1 MKHIITGSLLL
12 LSSGLY
18 AASISGVE
26 HGSAAGG
33 YQLVFKNAGVKPAAF
48 NTDSSIVLDFPNTTS
63 SMKSRG
69 VDVASNGIYNVD
81 VIPGQGR
88 TRAVINLSSP
98 MNYNVSLQGQDVI
111 VSVTPGAKGAM
122 KAPVGKAAAPAAGFR
137 GAVNPQMVN
146 VGKGTATIGK
156 GVNTVGALSP
166 EFKRTS
172 NGRAAF
178 TFNLPSPDTVVN
190 IRKDGNKVV
199 ADVRG
204 ITIANSE
211 QKRLDVTDYNTPV
224 SYAEIK
230 KGNGGATV
238 SLNMAGNPFEFVSY
252 QSGNT
257 YSIEIMKPAQSAQ
270 DRKVQEMLGFGSGK
284 HYKGEP
290 LSLNF
295 QDIEVRAVLQ
305 IIAEFT
311 RNNIV
316 VSDGVTGNITLRLDN
331 VPWDQALD
339 IIMKTK
345 GLDKRQSGDVIYV
358 ATLEELRTSELTILR
373 TLEEKKQLTPTRI
386 DRIQV
391 QFARATDLKK
401 LIDEAKN
408 NVRSTTANGLSTN
421 VDSILSEKGSVSV
434 DERTNTLIVNDI
446 PEKIQA
452 VRDLVAE
459 LDKPVKQVLIDS
471 RIVLTEDNYARDLGS
486 RFGVSFINRSSS
498 KLVTG
503 SGNSVASSVLAQSV
517 VNGERPLTVPD
528 LTNRLGVNMPV
539 IGGTSGNPASYGLSI
554 LSGDFLV
561 DLELSALQ
569 TEGRV
574 EIVSSPRVVTQD
586 GAPAEIWSGVEVP
599 IVTRNENST
608 NGTSSSSSTTLE
620 TVTAALRL
628 SVTPRIA
635 PNNMVDMELNINN
648 DELGNNVS
656 VAGQTSFTKNT
667 SGVKT
672 NVLVDNGETI
682 VLGGVYKQ
690 RQTAKTEKVPLLGDI
705 PVIGNAF
712 KKNTRAFEKNEML
725 IFVTP
730 RIVDKQLVDNDKFSS
745 LRDR

>member
-26 HGSAAGG
+26 HGSTAGG

-48 NTDSSIVLDFPNTTS
+48 NTDASIVLDFPNTTS

-98 MNYNVSLQGQDVI
+98 MSYNVSLQGQDVV
-111 VSVTPGAKGAM
+111 VSVFPGGKG
-122 KAPVGKAAAPAAGFR
+122 GSKAAPAAKTVAPAAGFR
-137 GAVNPQMVN
+137 GAVGPQAVN
-146 VGKGTATIGK
+146 VGKGTASIGK

-166 EFKRTS
+166 EFKKTS

-190 IRKDGNKVV
+190 VRKDGNKVV

-230 KGNGGATV
+230 RGNGGATV

-257 YSIEIMKPAQSAQ
+257 YTIEIMKPAQNEQ
-270 DRKVQEMLGFGSGK
+270 ERKVQELLGFGSGK

-358 ATLEELRTSELTILR
+358 ATLDELRESEVKVLT
-373 TLEEKKQLTPTRI
+373 TLEEKKRLTPTRI
-386 DRIQV
+386 DRVQV
-391 QFARATDLKK
+391 QFARAADLKK
-401 LIDEAKN
+401 LIDDAKN
-408 NVRSTTANGLSTN
+408 NVRSTTTNGLSNN

-452 VRDLVAE
+452 VRELVAE

-471 RIVLTEDNYARDLGS
+471 RIVLTEDNYARDLGA
-486 RFGVSFINRSSS
+486 RFGVSFINRTNS

-503 SGNSVASSVLAQSV
+503 SGSSAASTSLAVDV
-517 VNGERPLTVPD
+517 VNGTRPLTIPD
-528 LTNRLGVNMPV
+528 LSNRLGVNMPV
-539 IGGTSGNPASYGLSI
+539 VGGTAGTPASYGLSI

-586 GAPAEIWSGVEVP
+586 GAPAEVWSGTEVP
-599 IVTRNENST
+599 IVTRDDEGKS
-608 NGTSSSSSTTLE
+608 TLE

-628 SVTPRIA
+628 NVTPRIA

-690 RQTAKTEKVPLLGDI
+690 RQAAKTDKVPLLGDI

-712 KKNTRAFEKNEML
+712 KKNTREFKKNEML

>member
-137 GAVNPQMVN
+137 GAVSPQMVN

-252 QSGNT
+252 QSGST
-257 YSIEIMKPAQSAQ
+257 YTIEIMKPAQSAQ

-386 DRIQV
+386 DRIQI

-408 NVRSTTANGLSTN
+408 NVRSTTANGLSNN

-471 RIVLTEDNYARDLGS
+471 RIVLTEDNYARDLGA
-486 RFGVSFINRSSS
+486 RFGVSFINRTSD
-498 KLVTG
+498 KLITG
-503 SGNSVASSVLAQSV
+503 SGTSNASTSLAVDV
-517 VNGERPLTVPD
+517 VNGTRPLTIPD
-528 LTNRLGVNMPV
+528 LSSRLGVNMPV
-539 IGGTSGNPASYGLSI
+539 IGGTAGTPANYGLSI

-586 GAPAEIWSGVEVP
+586 GAQAEIWSGTEVP
-599 IVTRNENST
+599 IVTRDEST
-608 NGTSSSSSTTLE
+608 NGSRSTTLE

-628 SVTPRIA
+628 NVTPRIA

-690 RQTAKTEKVPLLGDI
+690 RQTAKTDKVPLLGDI

-712 KKNTRAFEKNEML
+712 KKNTREFKKNEML

-730 RIVDKQLVDNDKFSS
+730 RIVDKQLVENDKFSS

>member
-137 GAVNPQMVN
+137 GAVSPQMVN

-166 EFKRTS
+166 EFKKTS
-172 NGRAAF
+172 NGKAAL

-252 QSGNT
+252 QSGNVYT
-257 YSIEIMKPAQSAQ
+257 IEIMKPAQNEQ
-270 DRKVQEMLGFGSGK
+270 ERKVQELLGFGSGK

-339 IIMKTK
+339 IILKTK

-358 ATLEELRTSELTILR
+358 ATLDELRNSELSVLK
-373 TLEEKKQLTPTRI
+373 TLKDKADLTPTRI

-401 LIDEAKN
+401 LIDDAKN
-408 NVRSTTANGLSTN
+408 NTKSSGNGGISNN
-421 VDSILSEKGSVSV
+421 VDSIISERGSVSV

-452 VRDLVAE
+452 VRELVAE

-471 RIVLTEDNYARDLGS
+471 RIVLTEDNYARDLGA
-486 RFGVSFINRSSS
+486 RFGVSFINRTSD
-498 KLVTG
+498 KLITG
-503 SGNSVASSVLAQSV
+503 SGTSNASTSLAVDV
-517 VNGERPLTVPD
+517 VNGTRPLTIPD
-528 LTNRLGVNMPV
+528 LSNRLGVNMPLV
-539 IGGTSGNPASYGLSI
+539 GGTSGTPASYGLSI

-586 GAPAEIWSGVEVP
+586 GAPAEVWSGTEVP
-599 IVTRNENST
+599 IVTRDDEGKS
-608 NGTSSSSSTTLE
+608 TLE

-628 SVTPRIA
+628 NVTPRIA

-690 RQTAKTEKVPLLGDI
+690 RQAAKTDKVPLLGDI

-712 KKNTRAFEKNEML
+712 KKNTREFKKNERL

>member
-252 QSGNT
+252 QSGST
-257 YSIEIMKPAQSAQ
+257 YTIEIMKPAQSTQ

-471 RIVLTEDNYARDLGS
+471 RIVLTEDNYARDLGA
-486 RFGVSFINRSSS
+486 RFGVSFINRTSD
-498 KLVTG
+498 KLITG
-503 SGNSVASSVLAQSV
+503 SGTSNASTSLAVDV
-517 VNGERPLTVPD
+517 VNGTRPLTIPD
-528 LTNRLGVNMPV
+528 LSSRLGVNMPV
-539 IGGTSGNPASYGLSI
+539 IGGTAGTPANYGLSI

-586 GAPAEIWSGVEVP
+586 GAQAEIWSGTEVP
-599 IVTRNENST
+599 IVTRDEST
-608 NGTSSSSSTTLE
+608 NGSRSTTLE

-628 SVTPRIA
+628 NVTPRIA

-690 RQTAKTEKVPLLGDI
+690 RQTAKTDKVPLLGDI

-712 KKNTRAFEKNEML
+712 KKNTREFKKNEML

>member
-137 GAVNPQMVN
+137 GAVSPQMVN

-166 EFKRTS
+166 EFKKTS
-172 NGRAAF
+172 NGKAAL

-252 QSGNT
+252 QSGNVYT
-257 YSIEIMKPAQSAQ
+257 IEIMKPAQNEQ
-270 DRKVQEMLGFGSGK
+270 ERKVQELLGFGSGK
-284 HYKGEP
+284 HYRGEP

-339 IIMKTK
+339 IILKTK

-358 ATLEELRTSELTILR
+358 ATLDELRNSELSVLK
-373 TLEEKKQLTPTRI
+373 TLKDKADLTPTRI

-401 LIDEAKN
+401 LIDDAKN
-408 NVRSTTANGLSTN
+408 NTKSSGNGGISNN
-421 VDSILSEKGSVSV
+421 VDSIISERGSVSV

-452 VRDLVAE
+452 VRELVAE

-471 RIVLTEDNYARDLGS
+471 RIVLTEDNYARDLGA
-486 RFGVSFINRSSS
+486 RFGVSFINRTSD
-498 KLVTG
+498 KLITG
-503 SGNSVASSVLAQSV
+503 SGTSNASTSLAVDV
-517 VNGERPLTVPD
+517 VNGTRPLTIPD
-528 LTNRLGVNMPV
+528 LSNRLGVNMPLV
-539 IGGTSGNPASYGLSI
+539 GGTSGTPASYGLSI

-586 GAPAEIWSGVEVP
+586 GAPAEVWSGTEVP
-599 IVTRNENST
+599 IVTRDDEGKS
-608 NGTSSSSSTTLE
+608 TLE

-628 SVTPRIA
+628 NVTPRIA

-690 RQTAKTEKVPLLGDI
+690 RQAAKTDKVPLLGDI

-712 KKNTRAFEKNEML
+712 KKNTREFKKNEML

>member
-26 HGSAAGG
+26 HGSAADG

-122 KAPVGKAAAPAAGFR
+122 KAPVGKAAAPASGFR
-137 GAVNPQMVN
+137 GAVSPQMVN

-166 EFKRTS
+166 EFKKTS
-172 NGRAAF
+172 NGKAAL

-252 QSGNT
+252 QSGNVYT
-257 YSIEIMKPAQSAQ
+257 IEIMKPAQNEQ
-270 DRKVQEMLGFGSGK
+270 ERKVQELLGFGSGK

-339 IIMKTK
+339 IILKTK

-358 ATLEELRTSELTILR
+358 ATLDELRNSELSVLK
-373 TLEEKKQLTPTRI
+373 TLKDKADLTPTRI

-401 LIDEAKN
+401 LIDDAKN
-408 NVRSTTANGLSTN
+408 NTKSSGNGGISNN
-421 VDSILSEKGSVSV
+421 VDSIISERGSVSV

-452 VRDLVAE
+452 VRELVAE

-471 RIVLTEDNYARDLGS
+471 RIVLTEDNYARDLGA
-486 RFGVSFINRSSS
+486 RFGVSFINRTSD
-498 KLVTG
+498 KLITG
-503 SGNSVASSVLAQSV
+503 SGTSNASTSLAVDV
-517 VNGERPLTVPD
+517 VNGTRPLTIPD
-528 LTNRLGVNMPV
+528 LSNRLGVNMPLV
-539 IGGTSGNPASYGLSI
+539 GGTSGTPASYGLSI

-586 GAPAEIWSGVEVP
+586 GAPAEVWSGTEVP
-599 IVTRNENST
+599 IVTRDDEGKS
-608 NGTSSSSSTTLE
+608 TLE

-628 SVTPRIA
+628 NVTPRIA

-690 RQTAKTEKVPLLGDI
+690 RQAAKTDKVPLLGDI

-712 KKNTRAFEKNEML
+712 KKNTREFKKNEML

>member
-69 VDVASNGIYNVD
+69 VDVASNAIYNVD

-137 GAVNPQMVN
+137 GSVSPQMVH

-166 EFKRTS
+166 EFKKTS
-172 NGRAAF
+172 NGKAAL

-252 QSGNT
+252 QSGNVYT
-257 YSIEIMKPAQSAQ
+257 IEIMKPAQNEQ
-270 DRKVQEMLGFGSGK
+270 ERKVQELLGFGSGK

-339 IIMKTK
+339 IILKTK

-358 ATLEELRTSELTILR
+358 ATLDELRNSELSVLK
-373 TLEEKKQLTPTRI
+373 TLKDKADLTPTRI

-391 QFARATDLKK
+391 QFARTTDLKK
-401 LIDEAKN
+401 LIDDAKN
-408 NVRSTTANGLSTN
+408 NTKISGNGGISNN
-421 VDSILSEKGSVSV
+421 VDSIISERGSVSV

-452 VRDLVAE
+452 VRELVAE

-471 RIVLTEDNYARDLGS
+471 RIVLTEDNYARDLGA
-486 RFGVSFINRSSS
+486 RFGVSFINRTSD
-498 KLVTG
+498 KLITG
-503 SGNSVASSVLAQSV
+503 SGTSNASTSLAVDV
-517 VNGERPLTVPD
+517 VNGTRPLTIPD
-528 LTNRLGVNMPV
+528 LSNRLGVNMPLV
-539 IGGTSGNPASYGLSI
+539 GGTSGTPASYGLSI

-586 GAPAEIWSGVEVP
+586 GAPAEVWSGTEVP
-599 IVTRNENST
+599 IVTRDDEGKS
-608 NGTSSSSSTTLE
+608 TLE

-628 SVTPRIA
+628 NVTPRIA

-690 RQTAKTEKVPLLGDI
+690 RQAAKTDKVPLLGDI

-712 KKNTRAFEKNEML
+712 KKNTREFKKNEML

>member
-252 QSGNT
+252 QSGST
-257 YSIEIMKPAQSAQ
+257 YTIEIMKPAQSAQ

-386 DRIQV
+386 DRIQI

-517 VNGERPLTVPD
+517 VNGDRPLTVPD

>member
-137 GAVNPQMVN
+137 GAVSPQMVN

-166 EFKRTS
+166 EFKKTS
-172 NGRAAF
+172 NGKAAL

-252 QSGNT
+252 QSGNVYT
-257 YSIEIMKPAQSAQ
+257 IEIMKPAQNEQ
-270 DRKVQEMLGFGSGK
+270 ERKVQELLGFGSGK

-339 IIMKTK
+339 IILKTK

-358 ATLEELRTSELTILR
+358 ATLDELRNSELSVLK
-373 TLEEKKQLTPTRI
+373 TLKDKADLTPTRI

-401 LIDEAKN
+401 LIDDAKN
-408 NVRSTTANGLSTN
+408 NTKSSGNGVISNN
-421 VDSILSEKGSVSV
+421 VDSIISERGSVSV

-452 VRDLVAE
+452 VRELVAE

-471 RIVLTEDNYARDLGS
+471 RIVLTEDNYARDLGA
-486 RFGVSFINRSSS
+486 RFGVSFINRTSD
-498 KLVTG
+498 KLITG
-503 SGNSVASSVLAQSV
+503 SGTSNASTSLAVDV
-517 VNGERPLTVPD
+517 VNGTRPLTIPD
-528 LTNRLGVNMPV
+528 LSNRLGVNMPLV
-539 IGGTSGNPASYGLSI
+539 GGTSGTPASYGLSI

-586 GAPAEIWSGVEVP
+586 GAPAEVWSGTEVP
-599 IVTRNENST
+599 IVTRDDEGKS
-608 NGTSSSSSTTLE
+608 TLE

-628 SVTPRIA
+628 NVTPRIA

-690 RQTAKTEKVPLLGDI
+690 RQAAKTDKVPLLGDI

-712 KKNTRAFEKNEML
+712 KKNTREFKKNEML

>member
-257 YSIEIMKPAQSAQ
+257 YTIEIMKPAQSAQ

-471 RIVLTEDNYARDLGS
+471 RIVLTEDNYARDLGA
-486 RFGVSFINRSSS
+486 RFGVSFINRTSD
-498 KLVTG
+498 KLITG
-503 SGNSVASSVLAQSV
+503 SGTSNASTSLAVDV
-517 VNGERPLTVPD
+517 VNGTRPLTIPD
-528 LTNRLGVNMPV
+528 LSSRLGVNMPV
-539 IGGTSGNPASYGLSI
+539 IGGTAGTPANYGLSI

-586 GAPAEIWSGVEVP
+586 GAQAEIWSGTEVP
-599 IVTRNENST
+599 IVTRDEST
-608 NGTSSSSSTTLE
+608 NGSRSTTLE

-628 SVTPRIA
+628 NVTPRIA

-690 RQTAKTEKVPLLGDI
+690 RQTAKTDKVPLLGDI

-712 KKNTRAFEKNEML
+712 KKNTREFKKNEML

>member
-257 YSIEIMKPAQSAQ
+257 YTIEIMKPAQSAQ

-608 NGTSSSSSTTLE
+608 TGTSSSSSTTLE

>member
-137 GAVNPQMVN
+137 GAVSPQMVN

-166 EFKRTS
+166 EFKKTS
-172 NGRAAF
+172 NGKAAL

-252 QSGNT
+252 QSGNVYT
-257 YSIEIMKPAQSAQ
+257 IEIMKPAQNEQ
-270 DRKVQEMLGFGSGK
+270 ERKVQELLGFGSGK

-339 IIMKTK
+339 IILKTK

-358 ATLEELRTSELTILR
+358 ATLDELRNSELSVLK
-373 TLEEKKQLTPTRI
+373 TLKDKADLTPTRI

-401 LIDEAKN
+401 LIDDAKN
-408 NVRSTTANGLSTN
+408 NTKSSGNGGISNN
-421 VDSILSEKGSVSV
+421 VDSIISERGSVSV

-452 VRDLVAE
+452 VRELVAE
-459 LDKPVKQVLIDS
+459 LDKPVKHVLIDS
-471 RIVLTEDNYARDLGS
+471 RIVVTEDNYARDLGA
-486 RFGVSFINRSSS
+486 RFGVSFINRTSD
-498 KLVTG
+498 KLITG
-503 SGNSVASSVLAQSV
+503 SGTSNASTSLAVDV
-517 VNGERPLTVPD
+517 VNGTRPLTIPD
-528 LTNRLGVNMPV
+528 LSNRLGVNMPLV
-539 IGGTSGNPASYGLSI
+539 GGTSGTPASYGLSI

-586 GAPAEIWSGVEVP
+586 GAPAEVWSGTEVP
-599 IVTRNENST
+599 IVTRDDEGKS
-608 NGTSSSSSTTLE
+608 TLE

-628 SVTPRIA
+628 NVTPRIA

-690 RQTAKTEKVPLLGDI
+690 RQAAKTDKVPLLGDI

-712 KKNTRAFEKNEML
+712 KKNTREFKKNEML

>member
-252 QSGNT
+252 QSGST
-257 YSIEIMKPAQSAQ
+257 YTIEIMKPAQSTQ

-471 RIVLTEDNYARDLGS
+471 RIVLTEDNYARDLGA
-486 RFGVSFINRSSS
+486 RFGVSFINRTSD
-498 KLVTG
+498 KLITG
-503 SGNSVASSVLAQSV
+503 SGTSNASTSLAVDV
-517 VNGERPLTVPD
+517 VNGTRPLTIPD
-528 LTNRLGVNMPV
+528 LSSRLGVNMPV
-539 IGGTSGNPASYGLSI
+539 IGGTAGTPANYGLSI

-586 GAPAEIWSGVEVP
+586 GAQAEIWSGTEVP
-599 IVTRNENST
+599 IVTRDEST
-608 NGTSSSSSTTLE
+608 NGSRSTTLE

-628 SVTPRIA
+628 NVTPRIA

-690 RQTAKTEKVPLLGDI
+690 RQTAKTDKVPLLGDI

-712 KKNTRAFEKNEML
+712 KKNTREFKKNEML

-730 RIVDKQLVDNDKFSS
+730 RIVDKQLVENDKFSS

>member
-111 VSVTPGAKGAM
+111 VSVTPGAKSAM

-137 GAVNPQMVN
+137 GAVSPQMVN

-166 EFKRTS
+166 EFKKTS
-172 NGRAAF
+172 NGKAAL

-252 QSGNT
+252 QSGNVYT
-257 YSIEIMKPAQSAQ
+257 IEIMKPAQNEQ
-270 DRKVQEMLGFGSGK
+270 ERKVQELLGFGSGK

-339 IIMKTK
+339 IILKTK

-358 ATLEELRTSELTILR
+358 ATLDELRNSELSVLK
-373 TLEEKKQLTPTRI
+373 TLKDKADLTPTRI

-401 LIDEAKN
+401 LIDDAKN
-408 NVRSTTANGLSTN
+408 NTKSSGNGGISNN
-421 VDSILSEKGSVSV
+421 VDSIISERGSVSV

-452 VRDLVAE
+452 VRELVAE

-471 RIVLTEDNYARDLGS
+471 RIVLTEDNYARDLGA
-486 RFGVSFINRSSS
+486 RFGVSFINRTSD
-498 KLVTG
+498 KLITG
-503 SGNSVASSVLAQSV
+503 SGTSNASTSLAVDV
-517 VNGERPLTVPD
+517 VNGTRPLTIPD
-528 LTNRLGVNMPV
+528 LSNRLGVNMPLV
-539 IGGTSGNPASYGLSI
+539 GGTSGTPASYGLSI

-586 GAPAEIWSGVEVP
+586 GAPAEVWSGTEVP
-599 IVTRNENST
+599 IVTRDDEGKS
-608 NGTSSSSSTTLE
+608 TLE

-628 SVTPRIA
+628 NVTPRIA

-690 RQTAKTEKVPLLGDI
+690 RQAAKTDKVPLLGDI

-712 KKNTRAFEKNEML
+712 KKNTREFKKNEML

>member
-137 GAVNPQMVN
+137 GAVSPQMVN

-166 EFKRTS
+166 EFKKTS
-172 NGRAAF
+172 NGKAAL

-211 QKRLDVTDYNTPV
+211 QKRLDVTDYNTTV

-252 QSGNT
+252 QSGNVYT
-257 YSIEIMKPAQSAQ
+257 IEIMKPAQNEQ
-270 DRKVQEMLGFGSGK
+270 ERKVQELLGFGSGK

-339 IIMKTK
+339 IILKTK

-358 ATLEELRTSELTILR
+358 ATLDELRNSELSVLK
-373 TLEEKKQLTPTRI
+373 TLKDKADLTPTRI

-401 LIDEAKN
+401 LIDDAKN
-408 NVRSTTANGLSTN
+408 NTKSSGNGGISNN
-421 VDSILSEKGSVSV
+421 VDSIISERGSVSV

-452 VRDLVAE
+452 VRELVAE

-471 RIVLTEDNYARDLGS
+471 RIVLTEDNYARDLGA
-486 RFGVSFINRSSS
+486 RFGVSFINRTSD
-498 KLVTG
+498 KLITG
-503 SGNSVASSVLAQSV
+503 SGTSNASTSLAVDV
-517 VNGERPLTVPD
+517 VNGTRPLTIPD
-528 LTNRLGVNMPV
+528 LSNRLGVNMPLV
-539 IGGTSGNPASYGLSI
+539 GGTSGTPASYGLSI

-586 GAPAEIWSGVEVP
+586 GAPAEVWSGTEVP
-599 IVTRNENST
+599 IVTRDDEGKS
-608 NGTSSSSSTTLE
+608 TLE

-628 SVTPRIA
+628 NVTPRIA

-690 RQTAKTEKVPLLGDI
+690 RQAAKTDKVPLLGDI

-712 KKNTRAFEKNEML
+712 KKNTREFKKNEML

>member
-166 EFKRTS
+166 EFKKTS
-172 NGRAAF
+172 NGKAAL

-257 YSIEIMKPAQSAQ
+257 YTIEIMKPAQSAQ

-471 RIVLTEDNYARDLGS
+471 RIVLTEDNYARDLGA
-486 RFGVSFINRSSS
+486 RFGVSFINRTSD
-498 KLVTG
+498 KLITG
-503 SGNSVASSVLAQSV
+503 SGTSNASTSLAVDV
-517 VNGERPLTVPD
+517 VNGTRPLTIPD
-528 LTNRLGVNMPV
+528 LSSRLGVNMPV
-539 IGGTSGNPASYGLSI
+539 IGGTAGTPANYGLSI

-586 GAPAEIWSGVEVP
+586 GAQAEIWSGTEVP
-599 IVTRNENST
+599 IVTRDEST
-608 NGTSSSSSTTLE
+608 NSSTSTTLE

-628 SVTPRIA
+628 NVTPRIA

-672 NVLVDNGETI
+672 NVLVDNGVTI

-690 RQTAKTEKVPLLGDI
+690 RQTAKTDKVPLLGDI

-712 KKNTRAFEKNEML
+712 KKNTREFKKNEML
-725 IFVTP
+725 LFVTP

>member
-252 QSGNT
+252 QSGST
-257 YSIEIMKPAQSAQ
+257 YTIEIMKPAQSAQ

-386 DRIQV
+386 DRIQI

-408 NVRSTTANGLSTN
+408 NVRSTTANGLSNN

-471 RIVLTEDNYARDLGS
+471 RIVLTEDNYARDLGA
-486 RFGVSFINRSSS
+486 RFGVSFINRTSD
-498 KLVTG
+498 KLITG
-503 SGNSVASSVLAQSV
+503 SGTSNASTSLAVDV
-517 VNGERPLTVPD
+517 VNGTRPLTIPD
-528 LTNRLGVNMPV
+528 LSSRLGVNMPV
-539 IGGTSGNPASYGLSI
+539 IGGTAGTPANYGLSI

-586 GAPAEIWSGVEVP
+586 GAQAEIWSGTEVP
-599 IVTRNENST
+599 IVTRDEST
-608 NGTSSSSSTTLE
+608 NGSRSTTLE

-628 SVTPRIA
+628 NVTPRIA

-690 RQTAKTEKVPLLGDI
+690 RQTAKTDKVPLLGDI

-712 KKNTRAFEKNEML
+712 KKNTREFKKNEML

-730 RIVDKQLVDNDKFSS
+730 RIVDKQLVENDKFSS

>member
-166 EFKRTS
+166 EFKKTS
-172 NGRAAF
+172 NGKAAL

-252 QSGNT
+252 QSGNVYT
-257 YSIEIMKPAQSAQ
+257 IEIMKPAQNEQ
-270 DRKVQEMLGFGSGK
+270 ERKVQELLGFGSGK

-339 IIMKTK
+339 IILKTK

-358 ATLEELRTSELTILR
+358 ATLDELRNSELSVLK
-373 TLEEKKQLTPTRI
+373 TLKDKADLTPTRI

-401 LIDEAKN
+401 LIDDAKN
-408 NVRSTTANGLSTN
+408 NTKISGNGGISNN
-421 VDSILSEKGSVSV
+421 VDSIISERGSVSV

-452 VRDLVAE
+452 VRELVAE

-471 RIVLTEDNYARDLGS
+471 RIVLTEDNYARDLGA
-486 RFGVSFINRSSS
+486 RFGVSFINRTSD
-498 KLVTG
+498 KLITG
-503 SGNSVASSVLAQSV
+503 SGTSNASTSLAVDV
-517 VNGERPLTVPD
+517 VNGTRPLTIPD
-528 LTNRLGVNMPV
+528 LSNRLGVNMPLV
-539 IGGTSGNPASYGLSI
+539 GGTSGTPASYGLSI

-586 GAPAEIWSGVEVP
+586 GAPAEVWSGTEVP
-599 IVTRNENST
+599 IVTRDDEGKS
-608 NGTSSSSSTTLE
+608 TLE

-628 SVTPRIA
+628 NVTPRIA

-690 RQTAKTEKVPLLGDI
+690 RQAAKTDKVPLLGDI

-712 KKNTRAFEKNEML
+712 KKNTREFKKNEML

>member
-137 GAVNPQMVN
+137 GAVSPQMVN

-166 EFKRTS
+166 EFKKTS
-172 NGRAAF
+172 NGKAAL

-252 QSGNT
+252 QSGNVYT
-257 YSIEIMKPAQSAQ
+257 IEIMKPAQNEQ
-270 DRKVQEMLGFGSGK
+270 ERKVQELLGFGSGK

-339 IIMKTK
+339 IILKTK

-358 ATLEELRTSELTILR
+358 ATLDELRNSELSVLK
-373 TLEEKKQLTPTRI
+373 TLKDKADLTPTRI

-401 LIDEAKN
+401 LIDDAKN
-408 NVRSTTANGLSTN
+408 NTKSSGNGGISNN
-421 VDSILSEKGSVSV
+421 VDSIISERGSVSV

-452 VRDLVAE
+452 VRELVAE

-471 RIVLTEDNYARDLGS
+471 RIVLTEDNYARDLGA
-486 RFGVSFINRSSS
+486 RFGVSFINRTSD
-498 KLVTG
+498 KLITG
-503 SGNSVASSVLAQSV
+503 SGTSNASTSLAVDV
-517 VNGERPLTVPD
+517 VNGTRPLTIPD
-528 LTNRLGVNMPV
+528 LSNRLGVNMPLV
-539 IGGTSGNPASYGLSI
+539 GGTSGTPASYGLSI

-586 GAPAEIWSGVEVP
+586 GAPAEVWSGTEVP
-599 IVTRNENST
+599 IVTRDDEGKS
-608 NGTSSSSSTTLE
+608 TLE

-628 SVTPRIA
+628 NVTPRIA

-648 DELGNNVS
+648 DE
-656 VAGQTSFTKNT
+656 
-667 SGVKT
+667 
-672 NVLVDNGETI
+672 
-682 VLGGVYKQ
+682 
-690 RQTAKTEKVPLLGDI
+690 
-705 PVIGNAF
+705 
-712 KKNTRAFEKNEML
+712 
-725 IFVTP
+725 
-730 RIVDKQLVDNDKFSS
+730 
-745 LRDR
+745 

>member
-257 YSIEIMKPAQSAQ
+257 YTIEIMKPAQNAQ

>member
-1 MKHIITGSLLL
+1 
-12 LSSGLY
+12 
-18 AASISGVE
+18 
-26 HGSAAGG
+26 
-33 YQLVFKNAGVKPAAF
+33 
-48 NTDSSIVLDFPNTTS
+48 
-63 SMKSRG
+63 
-69 VDVASNGIYNVD
+69 
-81 VIPGQGR
+81 
-88 TRAVINLSSP
+88 
-98 MNYNVSLQGQDVI
+98 
-111 VSVTPGAKGAM
+111 
-122 KAPVGKAAAPAAGFR
+122 
-137 GAVNPQMVN
+137 MVN

-166 EFKRTS
+166 EFKKTS
-172 NGRAAF
+172 NGKAAL

-252 QSGNT
+252 QSGNVYT
-257 YSIEIMKPAQSAQ
+257 IEIMKPAQNEQ
-270 DRKVQEMLGFGSGK
+270 ERKVQELLGFGSGK

-339 IIMKTK
+339 IILKTK

-358 ATLEELRTSELTILR
+358 ATLDELRNSELSVLK
-373 TLEEKKQLTPTRI
+373 TLKDKADLTPTRI

-401 LIDEAKN
+401 LIDDAKN
-408 NVRSTTANGLSTN
+408 NTKNSGNGGISNN
-421 VDSILSEKGSVSV
+421 VDSIISERGSVSV

-452 VRDLVAE
+452 VRELVAE

-471 RIVLTEDNYARDLGS
+471 RIVLTEDNYARDLGA
-486 RFGVSFINRSSS
+486 RFGVSFINRTSD
-498 KLVTG
+498 KLITG
-503 SGNSVASSVLAQSV
+503 SGTSNASTSLAVDV
-517 VNGERPLTVPD
+517 VNGTRPLTIPD
-528 LTNRLGVNMPV
+528 LSNRLGVNMPLV
-539 IGGTSGNPASYGLSI
+539 GGTSGTPASYGLSI

-586 GAPAEIWSGVEVP
+586 GAPAEVWSGTEVP
-599 IVTRNENST
+599 IVTRDDEGKS
-608 NGTSSSSSTTLE
+608 TLE

-628 SVTPRIA
+628 NVTPRIA

-690 RQTAKTEKVPLLGDI
+690 RQAAKTDKVPLLGDI

-712 KKNTRAFEKNEML
+712 KKNTREFKKNEML

>member
-111 VSVTPGAKGAM
+111 VSVMPGAKGAM

-137 GAVNPQMVN
+137 GAVSPQMVN

-166 EFKRTS
+166 EFKKTS
-172 NGRAAF
+172 NGKAAL

-252 QSGNT
+252 QSGNVYT
-257 YSIEIMKPAQSAQ
+257 IEIMKPAQNEQ
-270 DRKVQEMLGFGSGK
+270 ERKVQELLGFGSGK

-339 IIMKTK
+339 IILKTK

-358 ATLEELRTSELTILR
+358 ATLDELRNSELSVLK
-373 TLEEKKQLTPTRI
+373 TLKDKADLTPTRI

-401 LIDEAKN
+401 LIDDAKN
-408 NVRSTTANGLSTN
+408 NTKISGNGGISNN
-421 VDSILSEKGSVSV
+421 VDSIISERGSVSV

-452 VRDLVAE
+452 VRELVAE

-471 RIVLTEDNYARDLGS
+471 RIVLTEDNYARDLGA
-486 RFGVSFINRSSS
+486 RFGVSFINRTSD
-498 KLVTG
+498 KLITG
-503 SGNSVASSVLAQSV
+503 SGTSNASTSLAVDV
-517 VNGERPLTVPD
+517 VNGTRPLTIPD
-528 LTNRLGVNMPV
+528 LSNRLGVNMPLV
-539 IGGTSGNPASYGLSI
+539 GGTSGTPASYGLSI

-586 GAPAEIWSGVEVP
+586 GAPAEVWSGTEVP
-599 IVTRNENST
+599 IVTRDDEGKS
-608 NGTSSSSSTTLE
+608 TLE

-628 SVTPRIA
+628 NVTPRIA

-690 RQTAKTEKVPLLGDI
+690 RQAAKTDKVPLLGDI

-712 KKNTRAFEKNEML
+712 KKNTREFKKNEML

>member
-26 HGSAAGG
+26 HVSAAGG

-137 GAVNPQMVN
+137 GAVSPQMVN

-166 EFKRTS
+166 EFKKTS
-172 NGRAAF
+172 NGKAAL

-252 QSGNT
+252 QSGNVYT
-257 YSIEIMKPAQSAQ
+257 IEIMKPAQNEQ
-270 DRKVQEMLGFGSGK
+270 ERKVQELLGFGSGK

-339 IIMKTK
+339 IILKTK

-358 ATLEELRTSELTILR
+358 ATLDELRNSELSVLK
-373 TLEEKKQLTPTRI
+373 TLKDKADLTPTRI

-401 LIDEAKN
+401 LIDDAKN
-408 NVRSTTANGLSTN
+408 NTKSSGNGGISNN
-421 VDSILSEKGSVSV
+421 VDSIISERGSVSV

-452 VRDLVAE
+452 VRELVAE

-471 RIVLTEDNYARDLGS
+471 RIVLTEDNYARDLGA
-486 RFGVSFINRSSS
+486 RFGVSFINRTSD
-498 KLVTG
+498 KLITG
-503 SGNSVASSVLAQSV
+503 SGTSNASTSLAVDV
-517 VNGERPLTVPD
+517 VNGTRPLTIPD
-528 LTNRLGVNMPV
+528 LSNRLGVNMPLV
-539 IGGTSGNPASYGLSI
+539 GGTSGTPASYGLSI

-586 GAPAEIWSGVEVP
+586 GAPAEVWSGTEVP
-599 IVTRNENST
+599 IVTRDDEGKS
-608 NGTSSSSSTTLE
+608 TLE

-628 SVTPRIA
+628 NVTPRIA

-690 RQTAKTEKVPLLGDI
+690 RQAAKTDKVPLLGDI

-712 KKNTRAFEKNEML
+712 KKNTREFKKNEML

-730 RIVDKQLVDNDKFSS
+730 RIVDKQLVENDKFSS

>member
-122 KAPVGKAAAPAAGFR
+122 KAPVGKAAVPAAGFR
-137 GAVNPQMVN
+137 GAVSSQMVN

-166 EFKRTS
+166 EFKKTS
-172 NGRAAF
+172 NGKAAL

-252 QSGNT
+252 QSGNVYT
-257 YSIEIMKPAQSAQ
+257 IEIMKPAQNEQ
-270 DRKVQEMLGFGSGK
+270 ERKVQELLGFGSGK

-339 IIMKTK
+339 IILKTK

-358 ATLEELRTSELTILR
+358 ATLDELRNSELSVLK
-373 TLEEKKQLTPTRI
+373 TLKDKADLTPTRI

-391 QFARATDLKK
+391 QFARAADLKK
-401 LIDEAKN
+401 LIDDAKN
-408 NVRSTTANGLSTN
+408 NTKSSGNGGISNN
-421 VDSILSEKGSVSV
+421 VDSIISERGSVSV

-452 VRDLVAE
+452 VRELVAE

-471 RIVLTEDNYARDLGS
+471 RIVLTEDNYARDLGA
-486 RFGVSFINRSSS
+486 RFGVSFINRTSD
-498 KLVTG
+498 KLITG
-503 SGNSVASSVLAQSV
+503 SGTSNASTSLAVDV
-517 VNGERPLTVPD
+517 VNGTRPLTIPD
-528 LTNRLGVNMPV
+528 LSNRLGVNMPLV
-539 IGGTSGNPASYGLSI
+539 GGTSGTPASYGLSI

-586 GAPAEIWSGVEVP
+586 GAPAEVWSGTEVP
-599 IVTRNENST
+599 IVTRDDEGKS
-608 NGTSSSSSTTLE
+608 TLE

-628 SVTPRIA
+628 NVTPRIA

-690 RQTAKTEKVPLLGDI
+690 RQAAKTDKVPLLGDI

-712 KKNTRAFEKNEML
+712 KKNTREFKKNEML

>member
-111 VSVTPGAKGAM
+111 VSVTPGAKDAM
-122 KAPVGKAAAPAAGFR
+122 KAPVGIAAAPAAGFR

-257 YSIEIMKPAQSAQ
+257 YTIEIMKPAQSAQ

-517 VNGERPLTVPD
+517 VNGDRPLTVPD

>member
-111 VSVTPGAKGAM
+111 VSVTPGVKGAM

-137 GAVNPQMVN
+137 GAVSPQMVN

-166 EFKRTS
+166 EFKKTS
-172 NGRAAF
+172 NGKAAL

-252 QSGNT
+252 QSGNVYT
-257 YSIEIMKPAQSAQ
+257 IEIMKPAQNEQ
-270 DRKVQEMLGFGSGK
+270 ERKVQELLGFGSGK

-339 IIMKTK
+339 IILKTK

-358 ATLEELRTSELTILR
+358 ATLDELRNSELSVLK
-373 TLEEKKQLTPTRI
+373 TLKDKADLTPTRI

-401 LIDEAKN
+401 LIDDAKN
-408 NVRSTTANGLSTN
+408 NTKSSGNGGISNN
-421 VDSILSEKGSVSV
+421 VDSIISERGSVSV

-452 VRDLVAE
+452 VRELVAE

-471 RIVLTEDNYARDLGS
+471 RIVLTEDNYARDLGA
-486 RFGVSFINRSSS
+486 RFGVSFINRTSD
-498 KLVTG
+498 KLITG
-503 SGNSVASSVLAQSV
+503 SGTSNASTSLAVDV
-517 VNGERPLTVPD
+517 VNGTRPLTIPD
-528 LTNRLGVNMPV
+528 LSNRLGVNMPLV
-539 IGGTSGNPASYGLSI
+539 GGTSGTPASYGLSI

-586 GAPAEIWSGVEVP
+586 GAPAEVWSGTEVP
-599 IVTRNENST
+599 IVTRDDEGKS
-608 NGTSSSSSTTLE
+608 TLE

-628 SVTPRIA
+628 NVTPRIA

-690 RQTAKTEKVPLLGDI
+690 RQAAKTDKVPLLGDI

-712 KKNTRAFEKNEML
+712 KKNTREFKKNEML

>member
-166 EFKRTS
+166 EFKKTS
-172 NGRAAF
+172 NGKAAL

-252 QSGNT
+252 QSGNVYT
-257 YSIEIMKPAQSAQ
+257 IEIMKPAQNEQ
-270 DRKVQEMLGFGSGK
+270 ERKVQELLGFGSGK

-339 IIMKTK
+339 IILKTK

-358 ATLEELRTSELTILR
+358 ATLDELRNSELSVLK
-373 TLEEKKQLTPTRI
+373 TLKDKADLTPTRI

-401 LIDEAKN
+401 LIDDAKN
-408 NVRSTTANGLSTN
+408 NTKSSGNGGISNN
-421 VDSILSEKGSVSV
+421 VDSIISERGSVSV

-452 VRDLVAE
+452 VRELVAE

-471 RIVLTEDNYARDLGS
+471 RIVLTEDNYARDLGA
-486 RFGVSFINRSSS
+486 RFGVSFINRTSD
-498 KLVTG
+498 KLITG
-503 SGNSVASSVLAQSV
+503 SGTSNASTSLAVDV
-517 VNGERPLTVPD
+517 VNGTRPLTIPD
-528 LTNRLGVNMPV
+528 LSNRLGVNMPLV
-539 IGGTSGNPASYGLSI
+539 GGTSGTPASYGLSI

-586 GAPAEIWSGVEVP
+586 GAPAEVWSGTEVP
-599 IVTRNENST
+599 IVTRDDEGKS
-608 NGTSSSSSTTLE
+608 TLE

-628 SVTPRIA
+628 NVTPRIA

-690 RQTAKTEKVPLLGDI
+690 RQAAKTDKVPLLGDI

-712 KKNTRAFEKNEML
+712 KKNTREFKKNEML

>member
-252 QSGNT
+252 QSGST
-257 YSIEIMKPAQSAQ
+257 YTIEIMKPAQSTQ

-471 RIVLTEDNYARDLGS
+471 RIVLTEDNYARDLGA
-486 RFGVSFINRSSS
+486 RFGVSFINRTSD
-498 KLVTG
+498 KLITG
-503 SGNSVASSVLAQSV
+503 SGTSNASTSLAVDV
-517 VNGERPLTVPD
+517 VNGTRPLTIPD
-528 LTNRLGVNMPV
+528 LSSRLGVNMPV
-539 IGGTSGNPASYGLSI
+539 IGGTAGTPANYGLSI

-586 GAPAEIWSGVEVP
+586 GAQAEIWSGTEVP
-599 IVTRNENST
+599 IVTRDEST
-608 NGTSSSSSTTLE
+608 NSSTSTTLE

-628 SVTPRIA
+628 NVTPRIA

-690 RQTAKTEKVPLLGDI
+690 RQTAKTDKVPLLGDI

-712 KKNTRAFEKNEML
+712 KKNTREFKKNEML

>member
-257 YSIEIMKPAQSAQ
+257 YTIEIMKPAQSAQ

-517 VNGERPLTVPD
+517 VNGDRPLTVPD

>member
-257 YSIEIMKPAQSAQ
+257 YTIEIMKPAQSTQ

-471 RIVLTEDNYARDLGS
+471 RIVLTEDNYARDLGA
-486 RFGVSFINRSSS
+486 RFGVSFINRTSD
-498 KLVTG
+498 KLITG
-503 SGNSVASSVLAQSV
+503 SGTSNASTSLAVDV
-517 VNGERPLTVPD
+517 VNGTRPLTIPD
-528 LTNRLGVNMPV
+528 LSSRLGVNMPV
-539 IGGTSGNPASYGLSI
+539 IGGTAGTPANYGLSI

-586 GAPAEIWSGVEVP
+586 GAQAEIWSGTEVP
-599 IVTRNENST
+599 IVTRDEST
-608 NGTSSSSSTTLE
+608 NGSRSTTLE

-628 SVTPRIA
+628 NVTPRIA

-690 RQTAKTEKVPLLGDI
+690 RQTAKTDKVPLLGDI

-712 KKNTRAFEKNEML
+712 KKNTREFKKNEML

-730 RIVDKQLVDNDKFSS
+730 RIVDKQLVENDKFSS

>member
-257 YSIEIMKPAQSAQ
+257 YTIEIMKPAQSAQ

-386 DRIQV
+386 DRIQI

-408 NVRSTTANGLSTN
+408 NVRSTTANGLSNN

-471 RIVLTEDNYARDLGS
+471 RIVLTEDNYARDLGA
-486 RFGVSFINRSSS
+486 RFGVSFINRTSD
-498 KLVTG
+498 KLITG
-503 SGNSVASSVLAQSV
+503 SGTSNASTSLAVDV
-517 VNGERPLTVPD
+517 VNGTRPLTIPD
-528 LTNRLGVNMPV
+528 LSSRLGVNMPV
-539 IGGTSGNPASYGLSI
+539 IGGTAGTPANYGLSI

-586 GAPAEIWSGVEVP
+586 GAQAEIWSGTEVP
-599 IVTRNENST
+599 IVTRDEST
-608 NGTSSSSSTTLE
+608 NGSRSTTLE

-628 SVTPRIA
+628 NVTPRIA

-690 RQTAKTEKVPLLGDI
+690 RQTAKTDKVPLLGDI

-712 KKNTRAFEKNEML
+712 KKNSREFKKNEML

>member
-137 GAVNPQMVN
+137 GAVSPQMVN

-166 EFKRTS
+166 EFKKTS
-172 NGRAAF
+172 NGKAAL

-252 QSGNT
+252 QSGNVYT
-257 YSIEIMKPAQSAQ
+257 IEIMKPAQNEQ
-270 DRKVQEMLGFGSGK
+270 ERKVQELLGFGSGK

-339 IIMKTK
+339 IILKTK

-358 ATLEELRTSELTILR
+358 ATLDELRNSELSVLK
-373 TLEEKKQLTPTRI
+373 TLKDKADLTPTRI

-401 LIDEAKN
+401 LIDDAKN
-408 NVRSTTANGLSTN
+408 NTKSSGNGGISNN
-421 VDSILSEKGSVSV
+421 VDSIISERGSVSV

-452 VRDLVAE
+452 VRELVAE

-471 RIVLTEDNYARDLGS
+471 RIVLTEDNYARDLGA
-486 RFGVSFINRSSS
+486 RFGVSFINRTSD
-498 KLVTG
+498 KLITG
-503 SGNSVASSVLAQSV
+503 SGTSNASTSLAVDV
-517 VNGERPLTVPD
+517 VNGTRPLTIPD
-528 LTNRLGVNMPV
+528 LSNRLGVNMPLV
-539 IGGTSGNPASYGLSI
+539 GGTSGTPASYGLSI

-586 GAPAEIWSGVEVP
+586 GAPAEVWSGTEVP
-599 IVTRNENST
+599 IVTRDDEGKS
-608 NGTSSSSSTTLE
+608 TLE

-628 SVTPRIA
+628 NVTPRIA

-690 RQTAKTEKVPLLGDI
+690 RQAAKTDKVPLLGDI

-712 KKNTRAFEKNEML
+712 KKNTREFKKNEML

-730 RIVDKQLVDNDKFSS
+730 RIVDKQLVENDKFSS

>member
-1 MKHIITGSLLL
+1 
-12 LSSGLY
+12 
-18 AASISGVE
+18 
-26 HGSAAGG
+26 
-33 YQLVFKNAGVKPAAF
+33 
-48 NTDSSIVLDFPNTTS
+48 
-63 SMKSRG
+63 MKSRG

-190 IRKDGNKVV
+190 VRKDGNKVV

-257 YSIEIMKPAQSAQ
+257 YTIEIMKPAQSAQ

-471 RIVLTEDNYARDLGS
+471 RIVLTEDNYARDLGA
-486 RFGVSFINRSSS
+486 RFGVSFINRTSD
-498 KLVTG
+498 KLITG
-503 SGNSVASSVLAQSV
+503 SGTSNASTSLAVDV
-517 VNGERPLTVPD
+517 VNGTRPLTIPD
-528 LTNRLGVNMPV
+528 LSSRLGVNMPV
-539 IGGTSGNPASYGLSI
+539 IGGTAGTPANYGLSI

-586 GAPAEIWSGVEVP
+586 GAQAEIWSGTEVP
-599 IVTRNENST
+599 IVTRDEST
-608 NGTSSSSSTTLE
+608 NSSTSTTLE

-628 SVTPRIA
+628 NVTPRIA

-690 RQTAKTEKVPLLGDI
+690 RQTAKTDKVPLLGDI

-712 KKNTRAFEKNEML
+712 KKNTREFKKNEML

>member
-26 HGSAAGG
+26 HGSAADG

-137 GAVNPQMVN
+137 GAVSPQMVN

-166 EFKRTS
+166 EFKKTS
-172 NGRAAF
+172 NGKAAL

-252 QSGNT
+252 QSGNVYT
-257 YSIEIMKPAQSAQ
+257 IEIMKPAQNEQ
-270 DRKVQEMLGFGSGK
+270 ERKVQELLGFGSGK

-339 IIMKTK
+339 IILKTK

-358 ATLEELRTSELTILR
+358 ATLDELRNSELSVLK
-373 TLEEKKQLTPTRI
+373 TLKDKADLTPTRI

-401 LIDEAKN
+401 LIDDAKN
-408 NVRSTTANGLSTN
+408 NTKSSGNGGISNN
-421 VDSILSEKGSVSV
+421 VDSIISERGSVSV

-452 VRDLVAE
+452 VRELVAE

-471 RIVLTEDNYARDLGS
+471 RIVLTEDNYARDLGA
-486 RFGVSFINRSSS
+486 RFGVSFINRTSD
-498 KLVTG
+498 KLITG
-503 SGNSVASSVLAQSV
+503 SGTSNASTSLAVDV
-517 VNGERPLTVPD
+517 VNGTRPLTIPD
-528 LTNRLGVNMPV
+528 LSNRLGVNMPLV
-539 IGGTSGNPASYGLSI
+539 GGTSGTPASYGLSI

-586 GAPAEIWSGVEVP
+586 GAPAEVWSGTEVP
-599 IVTRNENST
+599 IVTRDDEGKS
-608 NGTSSSSSTTLE
+608 TLE

-628 SVTPRIA
+628 NVTPRIA

-690 RQTAKTEKVPLLGDI
+690 RQAAKTDKVPLLGDI

-712 KKNTRAFEKNEML
+712 KKNTREFKKNEML

>member
-122 KAPVGKAAAPAAGFR
+122 KAPVGKVTAPAAGFR

-257 YSIEIMKPAQSAQ
+257 YTIEIMKPAQSAQ

-408 NVRSTTANGLSTN
+408 NVRSTTANGLSNN

-471 RIVLTEDNYARDLGS
+471 RIVLTEDNYARDLGA
-486 RFGVSFINRSSS
+486 RFGVSFINRTSD
-498 KLVTG
+498 KLITG
-503 SGNSVASSVLAQSV
+503 SGTSNASTSLAVDV
-517 VNGERPLTVPD
+517 VNGTRPLTIPD
-528 LTNRLGVNMPV
+528 LSSRLGVNMPV
-539 IGGTSGNPASYGLSI
+539 IGGTAGTPANYGLSI

-586 GAPAEIWSGVEVP
+586 GAQAEIWSGTEVP
-599 IVTRNENST
+599 IVTRDEST
-608 NGTSSSSSTTLE
+608 NGSRSTTLE

-628 SVTPRIA
+628 NVTPRIA

-690 RQTAKTEKVPLLGDI
+690 RQAAKTDKVPLLGDI

-712 KKNTRAFEKNEML
+712 KKNTREFKKNEML